1 MIYNEYILWEFPHQ
15 ISSSTATTELIDM
28 KIVLKTVA
36 MVTIIA
42 AAMGAYAAEASDLK
56 PFVVPELKSWSA
68 GEGTFVPGEELR
80 VAVPS
85 GDTELLRVAGMLAAD
100 WKTLLGYSP
109 EVISGKGGRGDIILE
124 VKKDRSLDKASGGSD
139 EAYSLGTGLC
149 PGDGQRTGRITVYVA
164 S

>member
-1 MIYNEYILWEFPHQ
+1 MNRLHIISIVTAVMAILASNCLFAVNN
-15 ISSSTATTELIDM
+15 TAT
-28 KIVLKTVA
+28 
-36 MVTIIA
+36 
-42 AAMGAYAAEASDLK
+42 K

-139 EAYSLGTGLC
+139 EAYSLDISMRQNTGL
-149 PGDGQRTGRITVYVA
+149 A
-164 S
+164 